1 MTDITY
7 AQLVAMCP
15 WENRLYALN
24 LRGDY
29 LRQLLEDSVAPMNA
43 SLTSPR
49 SSRFLQVSGL
59 RVVYNLNLEPGQR
72 IVSLTARCTDCGIPE
87 YQPLQLDRSYRL
99 VVMEYLANGKNGF
112 DLISAHA
119 EELE

>member
-1 MTDITY
+1 M
-7 AQLVAMCP
+7 AVCP

-24 LRGDY
+24 LRGNY
-29 LRQLLEDSVAPMNA
+29 LRQLLEDSVASMNA

-59 RVVYNLNLEPGQR
+59 RIVYNLTSEPGQR
-72 IVSLTARCTDCGIPE
+72 IVSLSARCTDCEIPQ
-87 YQPLQLDRSYRL
+87 YHPLELDRDYRL

-112 DLISAHA
+112 DLISEHA
-119 EELE
+119 EGIE